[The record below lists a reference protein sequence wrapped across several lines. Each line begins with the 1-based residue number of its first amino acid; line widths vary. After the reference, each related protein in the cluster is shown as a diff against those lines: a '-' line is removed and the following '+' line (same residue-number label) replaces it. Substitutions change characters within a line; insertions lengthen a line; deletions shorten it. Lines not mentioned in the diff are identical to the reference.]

1 MLVAVQRDSG
11 GGVSLMVVVAAAAAA
26 AMVMVMVMVVSNWL
40 HQDDVV
46 KLSKCS

>member
-26 AMVMVMVMVVSNWL
+26 AMVMVMVVSNWL

>member
-11 GGVSLMVVVAAAAAA
+11 GGVSLTVAAAAAA
-26 AMVMVMVMVVSNWL
+26 AMVMVMVVSNWL

>member
-1 MLVAVQRDSG
+1 MAVQRDSG
-11 GGVSLMVVVAAAAAA
+11 GGVSLMVVAAAA